1 MLERGPRHTPVRPAP
16 GAARPSV
23 SPARTNPFPSA
34 SLPSFAGWRQLEHSQ
49 SARRTGSRRRATSGP
64 GAPGARRRPPQRV
77 ARSNEPLSLGLCAQF
92 RGVEAGG
99 KRRANRILSLED
111 DVVDFAPAFDEIAAN
126 ADAAW
131 LALQRG
137 CGGVAGGREAV
148 AALGELGVP
157 RGARLL
163 RDLVPGAGLARA
175 NPTPATTTTT
185 PGTKTTPSTAAAAR
199 SSWLPPTSRATAAAP
214 SSAPRACTARTSPSS
229 APRATRRRTT
239 ASGRGRRRGA
249 TTRSCKHRVC

>member
-23 SPARTNPFPSA
+23 SPARTSPFPSA

-64 GAPGARRRPPQRV
+64 DAPGARRRPPQRV

-92 RGVEAGG
+92 RGVETGG

-137 CGGVAGGREAV
+137 CGGVISSASGSSAARNSGRVERVRRPRRLRHGEGRSAEPKTNPRAAACYMPLSSKKREAWS
-148 AALGELGVP
+148 L
-157 RGARLL
+157 
-163 RDLVPGAGLARA
+163 LARETSA
-175 NPTPATTTTT
+175 PLRFPN
-185 PGTKTTPSTAAAAR
+185 SH
-199 SSWLPPTSRATAAAP
+199 STSRELQ
-214 SSAPRACTARTSPSS
+214 
-229 APRATRRRTT
+229 
-239 ASGRGRRRGA
+239 GRRSVRY
-249 TTRSCKHRVC
+249 